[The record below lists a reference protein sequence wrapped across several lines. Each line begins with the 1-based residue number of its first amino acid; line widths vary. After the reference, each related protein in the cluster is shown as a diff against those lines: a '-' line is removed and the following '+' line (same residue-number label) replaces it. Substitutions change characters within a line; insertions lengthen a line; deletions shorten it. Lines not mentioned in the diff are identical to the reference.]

1 VFDNNL
7 VDIMVP
13 KSFTPN
19 SDGVND
25 VLYPYIAGIT
35 TFHYFKVFNRYGKL
49 LFETKD
55 PDAGWSGV
63 FNGEPQP
70 MSIYLWMAEGIAAD
84 GTLVQKKGETL
95 LLR

>member
-1 VFDNNL
+1 LEYISRV
-7 VDIMVP
+7 I
-13 KSFTPN
+13 T
-19 SDGVND
+19 
-25 VLYPYIAGIT
+25 YIAGIK

-55 PDAGWSGV
+55 PDAGWSGS
-63 FNGEPQP
+63 FNGEAQP